1 MNYYEANII
10 KLYKDL
16 WKREKLFY
24 KGDYNYKD
32 KLIFKLVMALDDV
45 NFENIK
51 MRGEIEKLEIQLKAC
66 KSDAWELQKYIIN
79 NIGVYVS

>member
-16 WKREKLFY
+16 WKREKMFY

-32 KLIFKLVMALDDV
+32 KFIFKLIMALDDIQMQ
-45 NFENIK
+45 NMK
-51 MRGEIEKLEIQLKAC
+51 MRSEIEKLEIEKMALKREM
-66 KSDAWELQKYIIN
+66 WEMQKYVIRN
-79 NIGVYVS
+79 TRFE

>member
-1 MNYYEANII
+1 MNYYEVNII

-32 KLIFKLVMALDDV
+32 KLIFKLVMALDDLEMQ
-45 NFENIK
+45 NMK
-51 MRGEIEKLEIQLKAC
+51 MRSEIEKLELQLRAAKR
-66 KSDAWELQKYIIN
+66 DNEGLQNYI
-79 NIGVYVS
+79 VKTRW

>member
-16 WKREKLFY
+16 WKREKNFY

-32 KLIFKLVMALDDV
+32 KFIFKLVMALDDV

-51 MRGEIEKLEIQLKAC
+51 MRGEIEKLEIQLKASKRDC
-66 KSDAWELQKYIIN
+66 WELQKYIIK
-79 NIGVYVS
+79 NIGV

>member
-16 WKREKLFY
+16 WKREKMFY

-32 KLIFKLVMALDDV
+32 KFIFKLVMALDDLEMQ
-45 NFENIK
+45 NMK
-51 MRGEIEKLEIQLKAC
+51 MRCEIEKLEVQLKAV
-66 KSDAWELQKYIIN
+66 KRDNEGLQNYI
-79 NIGVYVS
+79 VKTRW